1 MSEHTVLFVCL
12 GNICR
17 SPLAE
22 GLFRE
27 AVERRGLT
35 DRFLIDSCGT
45 SGWHV
50 GEGPDPRSVEVARDH
65 GVDISRQRS
74 RQLAPGDYQRFQWLV
89 AMDQSNE
96 ETMLSRAPGDS
107 QARVVR
113 FTSYVSGEAPRDVP
127 DPYYGGDG
135 GFEVVYRLL
144 ERGCDALI
152 DAVLAD
158 GAPES

>member
-1 MSEHTVLFVCL
+1 M
-12 GNICR
+12 
-17 SPLAE
+17 
-22 GLFRE
+22 
-27 AVERRGLT
+27 
-35 DRFLIDSCGT
+35 
-45 SGWHV
+45 

-65 GVDISRQRS
+65 DVDISRQRS

-107 QARVVR
+107 QARGVR